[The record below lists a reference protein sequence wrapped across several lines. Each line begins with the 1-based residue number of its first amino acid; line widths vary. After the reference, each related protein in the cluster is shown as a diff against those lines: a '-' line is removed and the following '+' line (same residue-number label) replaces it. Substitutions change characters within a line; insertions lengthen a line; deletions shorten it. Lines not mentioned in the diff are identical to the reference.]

1 MQPHVTNL
9 GRTAQADLQRGAL
22 VSGVFMARE
31 MCGCEEAVMLHEA
44 AECWSA
50 AGTWAHTTLLITRSS
65 GINIALFSPSP
76 SPGVCYR
83 RLSITRSPP

>member
-22 VSGVFMARE
+22 VSGVFMAHG

-44 AECWSA
+44 A
-50 AGTWAHTTLLITRSS
+50 
-65 GINIALFSPSP
+65 
-76 SPGVCYR
+76 VC
-83 RLSITRSPP
+83 